1 MLVDYLKGKVA
12 NIFGTT
18 TGKIMDIEQPLTTM
32 GLDSLMA
39 VELRNLIQRELGFD
53 IPMQTI
59 IEGIS
64 ISEIVDLVSE
74 QLLLEQVSYS
84 NTSPTEEID
93 EDMEEITI

>member
-1 MLVDYLKGKVA
+1 MERTRIQQG
-12 NIFGTT
+12 
-18 TGKIMDIEQPLTTM
+18 
-32 GLDSLMA
+32 
-39 VELRNLIQRELGFD
+39 QRELGFD

-84 NTSPTEEID
+84 NTVQTEEIN
-93 EDMEEITI
+93 EDMEEITL